1 MRPSRLDV
9 LLALAVAGAGVVEAY
24 GRSGPGPGQ
33 VHSPAVVAAGA
44 LTAGGLLLV
53 RRTAPL
59 AALLALTA
67 LSVLLRLTV
76 MDADYPLAAWQFY
89 SNLILVHS
97 VGSRPDTRKQRA
109 GGLLA
114 VLAAWGLLQTLPG
127 QDVAESLIGAIF
139 LGVAYGSG
147 ILLRR
152 QTEQTVRMAER
163 AAVAAADERTRI
175 ARELHDVIS
184 HNVSLMT
191 LQTGGVRMLLG
202 ADPDRERERE
212 LLRGV
217 ERAGRDTVEELR
229 LLLGVLRDTPD
240 AAGVGQ
246 LERLAGP
253 LRAAG
258 LDVRVATAGP
268 ARPLPAGLDLAAYRV
283 VQESLT
289 NVLKHARA
297 TSVAV
302 LIRYDSRTMIIE
314 IRDDGRTS
322 GQAGGTGH
330 GLTGMRERV
339 ALHGGTLRAGPAPAG
354 GYAVTATFPL
364 SSAG

>member
-1 MRPSRLDV
+1 MRPTRLDV

-44 LTAGGLLLV
+44 LAAGGLLLL
-53 RRTAPL
+53 RRTAPV

-67 LSVLLRLTV
+67 LSALLRLTV
-76 MDADYPLAAWQFY
+76 MDDDYPLAAWQFY
-89 SNLILVHS
+89 SNLILVHGI
-97 VGSRPDTRKQRA
+97 GSAHKKF

-114 VLAAWGLLQTLPG
+114 VLAVYGLLQTLPG
-127 QDVAESLIGAIF
+127 RDFAESLIGAIF
-139 LGVAYGSG
+139 IGVAYGSG

-152 QTEQTVRMAER
+152 QTERTVRMAER
-163 AAVAAADERTRI
+163 AAVAAAEERTRI

-184 HNVSLMT
+184 HHVGLMT
-191 LQTGGVRMLLG
+191 LQTGGVRLLLG
-202 ADPDRERERE
+202 ADPARERERE

-240 AAGVGQ
+240 AAGVGR
-246 LERLAGP
+246 LDRLAGP
-253 LRAAG
+253 LREAG
-258 LDVRVATAGP
+258 LDVRVETAGEP
-268 ARPLPAGLDLAAYRV
+268 RPLPAGLDLAAYRV

-297 TSVAV
+297 TAV
-302 LIRYDSRTMIIE
+302 RVVIRYDSRSMVVDV
-314 IRDDGRTS
+314 RDDGR
-322 GQAGGTGH
+322 AGGQDGSGH

-339 ALHGGTLRAGPAPAG
+339 ALHGGTLSAGPAPGG

-364 SSAG
+364 